1 VLLRY
6 SIYVCPLSSTR
17 GAVGSGGSVARRVE
31 KQEGGEKCRF
41 SWAYRDL
48 RMLRKEGRAVYVSLV
63 V

>member
-1 VLLRY
+1 MVLGVRVSESVRRKLVLLRY

-48 RMLRKEGRAVYVSLV
+48 
-63 V
+63 